1 MSAGRLC
8 LLPCSKLSSC
18 SCFNVTEVL
27 RRLKACLTP
36 NPGAKRSA
44 SVLATKCLHTEIS
57 HFKNCMFQ
65 KAWSCVVEDSLG
77 FMSGFNARVAVL
89 AWTLGF
95 LIHKLSWHL
104 LIRAIYFS
112 TWQKPELCITS
123 PQVFFLVITWKGAAV
138 YWRNPALRKGETVY
152 ARLGSEGEAYICS
165 SSILKRTWKIRVA
178 RSNFIL
184 CNKLIATFNPM
195 CHLQLQA
202 MSSRAF
208 SAA

>member
-1 MSAGRLC
+1 MHYESPGFF
-8 LLPCSKLSSC
+8 PGNHMEGCSSIVEKSSV
-18 SCFNVTEVL
+18 N
-27 RRLKACLTP
+27 
-36 NPGAKRSA
+36 KRG
-44 SVLATKCLHTEIS
+44 
-57 HFKNCMFQ
+57 N
-65 KAWSCVVEDSLG
+65 
-77 FMSGFNARVAVL
+77 
-89 AWTLGF
+89 
-95 LIHKLSWHL
+95 
-104 LIRAIYFS
+104 
-112 TWQKPELCITS
+112 
-123 PQVFFLVITWKGAAV
+123 
-138 YWRNPALRKGETVY
+138 Y